1 MNVWAVVY
9 SCTLAAYEL
18 PIRSFGS
25 TLGWREAR
33 AQNRVDSFVFTA
45 HLSMGPIVNAMGR
58 LAGWLFPLFAIL
70 QEVLLSCIRM
80 PGYSSY

>member
-1 MNVWAVVY
+1 
-9 SCTLAAYEL
+9 
-18 PIRSFGS
+18 
-25 TLGWREAR
+25 
-33 AQNRVDSFVFTA
+33 
-45 HLSMGPIVNAMGR
+45 MGPIVNAMGR